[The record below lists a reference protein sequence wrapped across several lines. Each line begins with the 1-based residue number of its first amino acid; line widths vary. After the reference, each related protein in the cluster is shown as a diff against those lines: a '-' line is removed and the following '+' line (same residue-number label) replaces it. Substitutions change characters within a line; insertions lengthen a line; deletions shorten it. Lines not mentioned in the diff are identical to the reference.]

1 VFYKP
6 ALCGLFILKV
16 RYLVLSYQH
25 SFHAGNH
32 ADVLK
37 HLTLV
42 AVLERLNIKTKPF
55 FYLDTHAGE
64 GIYSLE
70 SSQALMNA
78 EADSGVVQLSQTLQ
92 DSMNEASKSSDLIR
106 CYLSIVDKYSEKTQY
121 PGSPMV
127 AASLIRQGDKAFA
140 AELHPQ
146 AFEALKQNCRRSG
159 VKAQHR
165 DGFDMLNAMLPPT
178 PNRGAVLI
186 DPPYESKTEYQDV
199 IDELSKA
206 VKRWPIGIYMVWYP
220 LLSATRIDRK
230 SDEIVDNPKATL
242 SEKMLSHLASLN
254 VKSVLNVQF
263 CNEKPSENVGMYGS
277 GMCILNP
284 PWQLEQDLNAIIE
297 TLQQSL
303 VKDGNQLSKVQW
315 LKTE

>member
-1 VFYKP
+1 
-6 ALCGLFILKV
+6 LCGLFILKV
-16 RYLVLSYQH
+16 RDLVLSYQH

-42 AVLERLNIKTKPF
+42 AVLERLNIKAKPY

-64 GIYSLE
+64 GIYNLE

-78 EADSGVVQLSQTLQ
+78 EADSGIVQLSQSLS
-92 DSMNEASKSSDLIR
+92 DSVNEGSKSAELIR
-106 CYLSIVDKYSEKTQY
+106 SYLNIVEKYSQNKQY

-127 AASLIRQGDKAFA
+127 AASLIRRGDKAFA

-146 AFEALKQNCRRSG
+146 AFEALQQNCHRSG
-159 VKAQHR
+159 IKAQHR

-199 IDELSKA
+199 IDALKKA
-206 VKRWPIGIYMVWYP
+206 VKRWPIGIYMIWYP
-220 LLSATRIDRK
+220 LLSETRIDRK
-230 SDEIVDNPKATL
+230 SSEIVENPKAAL
-242 SEKMLSHLASLN
+242 SEKMLAQFASLN

-263 CNEKPSENVGMYGS
+263 CNENPSENVGMYGS

-284 PWQLEQDLNAIIE
+284 PWQLEDDLQAIIE
-297 TLQQSL
+297 TLHQSL
-303 VKDGNQLSKVQW
+303 VKDDNQLSKVHW